1 MLYFRC
7 SYYYFDIIASLL
19 SCDVQVKVGMKSIFS
34 LFLFSLVVLMPLS
47 AKASDR
53 VLAYVE
59 QIPPYVFINGDKIT
73 GSTIDILDEAL
84 KGSDVDIHYQEIIW
98 SRALHES
105 KNKPNIILTGLIR
118 NAFREDKFH
127 WLFKV
132 PVHTNR
138 QRYFLWQLKS
148 KANENEKR
156 GLKNASIAVTQD
168 DHKSKSYK
176 SYVEGLGYQANIYSV
191 GSREQVIH
199 MLFKGRVD
207 YILGGVLNNAWK
219 LKSLGYDPDM
229 IERVVEIPNTSQGLY
244 IAIGKHTD
252 IKLVNKIRKA
262 LADLEQSGRV
272 SEIMSL
278 WFEKTQKTSLL
289 ENM

>member
-1 MLYFRC
+1 
-7 SYYYFDIIASLL
+7 
-19 SCDVQVKVGMKSIFS
+19 VQVKVAMKTIVS
-34 LFLFSLVVLMPLS
+34 LFMFYSVALMPFS
-47 AKASDR
+47 VKASDR
-53 VLAYVE
+53 VLAYIE
-59 QIPPYVFINGDKIT
+59 QIPPYVFINGGKIT
-73 GSTIDILDEAL
+73 GSTIDILDGAL
-84 KGSDVDIHYQEIIW
+84 KASDVAIHYQEIIW

-105 KNKPNIILTGLIR
+105 KKKPNIILTGLIR
-118 NAFREDKFH
+118 NASREDKFH
-127 WLFKV
+127 WLYKV
-132 PVHTNR
+132 PVHSNR

-148 KANENEKR
+148 IADENEKR
-156 GLKNASIAVTQD
+156 GLKNASVAVTQD
-168 DHKSKSYK
+168 DNKSKSYK

-229 IERVVEIPNTSQGLY
+229 IERVVEIPNNSQGLY
-244 IAIGKHTD
+244 IAIGKQTD
-252 IKLVNKIRKA
+252 LKLVSKIRKA

-272 SEIMSL
+272 SEIMSF
-278 WFEKTQKTSLL
+278 WFEKTEKTSLL

>member
-1 MLYFRC
+1 
-7 SYYYFDIIASLL
+7 
-19 SCDVQVKVGMKSIFS
+19 MKSIFS
-34 LFLFSLVVLMPLS
+34 LFLFSFVVLMPLS

-59 QIPPYVFINGDKIT
+59 QIPPYVFINRGKIT
-73 GSTIDILDEAL
+73 GSTIHILDEAL
-84 KGSDVDIHYQEIIW
+84 KESDVDIHYQEIIW

-118 NAFREDKFH
+118 NAFREDQFH
-127 WLFKV
+127 WLYKV

-207 YILGGVLNNAWK
+207 YILGGVLHNAWK

-278 WFEKTQKTSLL
+278 WFEKTEKTSLL

>member
-53 VLAYVE
+53 VLSYVE

-84 KGSDVDIHYQEIIW
+84 KESDVDIHYQEIIW

-127 WLFKV
+127 WLYKV

-207 YILGGVLNNAWK
+207 YILGGVLHNAWK
-219 LKSLGYDPDM
+219 LKSLGYAPDM

-262 LADLEQSGRV
+262 LADLERSGRV

-278 WFEKTQKTSLL
+278 WFKKTEKMSLL

>member
-59 QIPPYVFINGDKIT
+59 QIPPYVFINADKIT

-207 YILGGVLNNAWK
+207 YILGGVLHNAWK

-244 IAIGKHTD
+244 IAIGKQTD
-252 IKLVNKIRKA
+252 IELVNKIRKA

-278 WFEKTQKTSLL
+278 WFERD
-289 ENM
+289 

>member
-59 QIPPYVFINGDKIT
+59 QIPPYVFINADKIT

-207 YILGGVLNNAWK
+207 YILGGVLHNAWK

-244 IAIGKHTD
+244 IAIGKHTEL
-252 IKLVNKIRKA
+252 KLVNKIRKA

-278 WFEKTQKTSLL
+278 WFEKTEKTSLL

>member
-19 SCDVQVKVGMKSIFS
+19 SFDVQVKVGMKSIFS

-84 KGSDVDIHYQEIIW
+84 KESDVDIHYQEIIW

-127 WLFKV
+127 WLYKV

-207 YILGGVLNNAWK
+207 YILGGVLHNAWK

-278 WFEKTQKTSLL
+278 WFERD
-289 ENM
+289 

>member
-1 MLYFRC
+1 
-7 SYYYFDIIASLL
+7 
-19 SCDVQVKVGMKSIFS
+19 MKSIFF
-34 LFLFSLVVLMPLS
+34 LFLFYSVALMPLYG
-47 AKASDR
+47 KASDR

-59 QIPPYVFINGDKIT
+59 RIPPYVFINNNNIT
-73 GSTIDILDEAL
+73 GSTIDILNEAL
-84 KGSDVDIHYQEIIW
+84 KESDVDIHYQEINW
-98 SRALHES
+98 SRALHDSES
-105 KNKPNIILTGLIR
+105 RPNIILTGLNR
-118 NAFREDKFH
+118 NAFREDIFH
-127 WLFKV
+127 WLYKV

-148 KANENEKR
+148 KSAENKKR
-156 GLKNASIAVTQD
+156 GLKNAFISVMQG

-176 SYVEGLGYQANIYSV
+176 SYVEGLGYQANIYPV

-207 YILGGVLNNAWK
+207 YILGGELNNAWRVK
-219 LKSLGYDPDM
+219 GLGYDPDM
-229 IERVVEIPNTSQGLY
+229 IERVVEVPNTSQGLY

-272 SEIMSL
+272 NEIMSQWL
-278 WFEKTQKTSLL
+278 KKTEKTSPSESTQTKRTVD
-289 ENM
+289 E